1 MGWQQGGLMARS
13 TPEKPAGSALPASAD
28 DAVKLLLR
36 TDGGR
41 VTMARM
47 LVLRVLSEAGHH
59 LGVQEIYARVNA
71 LAPPINLSTVYRTVT
86 RLEALGLIHTIPTQG
101 ESQYGVVQE
110 PHHHAICTGCGR
122 VTELA
127 GPSVAAALRAL
138 EVASGYALAE
148 NSSLTVRGLCNNCQN
163 KPAANRGT
171 EEERDR

>member
-1 MGWQQGGLMARS
+1 MAHKA
-13 TPEKPAGSALPASAD
+13 PQKGAEHALLARGDEAL
-28 DAVKLLLR
+28 KQLLR
-36 TDGGR
+36 ADGGR

-47 LVLRVLSEAGHH
+47 LVLRVLTEAGHH
-59 LGVQEIYARVNA
+59 LGVQEIYARANA

-101 ESQYGVVQE
+101 EMQYGVVQE

-138 EVASGYALAE
+138 EAASGYALAE
-148 NSSLTVRGLCNNCQN
+148 NSSLTVRGLCDNCRN
-163 KPAANRGT
+163 KPEANRGT
-171 EEERDR
+171 QEKHDR